1 MGASIKFSRTLME
14 VPIKL
19 LGALVVIF
27 FWMLQAPIYAFCEV
41 VPVPRLS

>member
-19 LGALVVIF
+19 LGSLVVIF
-27 FWMLQAPIYAFCEV
+27 LMDASSTILRI
-41 VPVPRLS
+41 L